1 MRYGKTGSFEP
12 RSQHQRGVSTYT
24 IHYSSS
30 RDRDQ
35 TSTTVAQVT
44 VCPHY
49 TYPTPKLPTIHD
61 TLLHTPEMQ
70 KAAVSGLIEEIV
82 VQPTAALETQYSF
95 RFFLNRIALRGI
107 EPRFDG

>member
-1 MRYGKTGSFEP
+1 MEKQGGIYARYTPG
-12 RSQHQRGVSTYT
+12 
-24 IHYSSS
+24 

-35 TSTTVAQVT
+35 TSTTEAQVT

-49 TYPTPKLPTIHD
+49 TYPTPKLPTIYD
-61 TLLHTPEMQ
+61 TLLHTPEVQ

-82 VQPTAALETQYSF
+82 VQPTAALETQYRF